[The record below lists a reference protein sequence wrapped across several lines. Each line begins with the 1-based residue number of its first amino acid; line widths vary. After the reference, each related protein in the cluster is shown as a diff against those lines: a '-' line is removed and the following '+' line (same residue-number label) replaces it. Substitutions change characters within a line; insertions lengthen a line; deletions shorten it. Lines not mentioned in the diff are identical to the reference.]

1 MGGGGGSLHP
11 NIMLAIRD
19 TGSMNGTTINNFGVL
34 SVPMTIRH
42 GSVLR
47 FGKEGISNGVALKCI
62 LAKVNLHYPKEK
74 VEDMEED
81 HKGMMDKPQD
91 TANLEGI
98 VDFLEQTANRSPKSS
113 AMLNRFER
121 ALENKSLFDLTDQ
134 EAVALEPGLLN
145 FPDSHQP

>member
-1 MGGGGGSLHP
+1 
-11 NIMLAIRD
+11 
-19 TGSMNGTTINNFGVL
+19 
-34 SVPMTIRH
+34 MTPKHIYTH
-42 GSVLR
+42 VFVFVFVFVFSCFVWTY
-47 FGKEGISNGVALKCI
+47 FVGISNGVALKCI